1 MTKKKILCKT
11 LLLLFFI
18 SFLKQK
24 VLAEEFNI
32 AVLDIEKV
40 IKESNS
46 FVKFEKSLEVEKQK
60 AEEHFKQEEASLR
73 EKQSELESKTSILSK
88 EALQKEVIEFQEKV
102 ANFQESVNKKGME
115 LQGKINE
122 AGMFLNDIIKNIIEE
137 NPVYKKYTII
147 LNKAIVIQINT
158 EVKDITLEVLKDL
171 NKKNID
177 LSKKISNK

>member
-1 MTKKKILCKT
+1 MTTKKIFCKT
-11 LLLLFFI
+11 FILIFFI
-18 SFLKQK
+18 SFIKQK
-24 VLAEEFNI
+24 VLAEEISI

-46 FVKFEKSLEVEKQK
+46 FVKFEKNLEVEKQK
-60 AEEHFKQEEASLR
+60 AEEHFKQEEANLR
-73 EKQSELESKTSILSK
+73 EKQSELESKTSILSR
-88 EALQKEVIEFQEKV
+88 EALQKEVMEFQEKV
-102 ANFQESVNKKGME
+102 ANFQESVNKKGIE

-122 AGMFLNDIIKNIIEE
+122 AGVFLNDTIKNIIEE

-147 LNKAIVIQINT
+147 LNKAVIIQINAS
-158 EVKDITLEVLKDL
+158 VKDITLEVLKDL